1 MTACNG
7 RAKEGKPLIFIIII
21 TALIGSTLHYNG
33 PTVPPARHVRDRC
46 WRAGRAKRKATTIHC
61 YPTEP
66 LAALTEMRSRLGAGA
81 AARCSEWLLLGA
93 RNGFGV
99 GAT

>member
-1 MTACNG
+1 MAQRFHQLATLETAAG
-7 RAKEGKPLIFIIII
+7 EREGP
-21 TALIGSTLHYNG
+21 SE
-33 PTVPPARHVRDRC
+33 
-46 WRAGRAKRKATTIHC
+46 KATTIHC

-81 AARCSEWLLLGA
+81 AARCSEWLLLEA

-99 GAT
+99 GAK